1 MKIVILIKL
10 LLNLIIIFNTNTVF
24 GQYTNNNDLLNTELQ
39 AILANIQNNIQRYLP
54 KTVVQNVNSIF
65 ASGGLNIT
73 SVIKNSYACT
83 KTLTPT
89 STTTRTTIKTN
100 IKTTTKTITS
110 TTNSSK

>member
-83 KTLTPT
+83 KTLT
-89 STTTRTTIKTN
+89 TTRTTIKTN